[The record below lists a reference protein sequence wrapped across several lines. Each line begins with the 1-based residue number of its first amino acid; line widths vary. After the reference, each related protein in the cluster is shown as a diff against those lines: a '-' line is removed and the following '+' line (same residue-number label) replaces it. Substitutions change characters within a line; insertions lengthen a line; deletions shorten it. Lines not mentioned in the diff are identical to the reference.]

1 MSFWKIAWRN
11 IKQRALAS
19 SLTGLSMAL
28 GVALMILV
36 IVIHDVTVE
45 QFSNDAQ
52 GYHLIVGGSKGG
64 DLQLVM
70 TTVFHLGR
78 PLYPIPYSY
87 YKKFTEGEFAP
98 YTQVAVPYCLGDS
111 LQAGDQQFR
120 VVATTPDL
128 FDKIS
133 YGANEDGS
141 EKRYEFREGRNF
153 RSDHFFEAVLGSVA
167 ANKTGLQVGD
177 KFQPTHGMSAEGE
190 KHTEFTIVGILEP
203 TGTANDRAVF
213 ANIEGFYLLEGHA
226 LSPEEGETATVS
238 IDRALR
244 NADAIDPDDV
254 NYGMQPLPESQREV
268 TSILVLCK
276 EDYGT
281 EAMTL
286 DAKINKG
293 RDRIAQAIAPGAVVT
308 RLLEGIIG
316 PVRVVLLVL
325 TVLIIV
331 VAGISILVSIYNSMS
346 ERAHDIA
353 VMRALGASRN
363 AVMGIILAESILL
376 SLLGGLAGVLLG
388 HTVLGL
394 VGPLVEMR
402 TGISLR
408 FWDFNWKESLLIP
421 GLVIFASLVGF
432 LPALTAYRTDV
443 GRILGGGR

>member
-1 MSFWKIAWRN
+1 
-11 IKQRALAS
+11 
-19 SLTGLSMAL
+19 
-28 GVALMILV
+28 
-36 IVIHDVTVE
+36 
-45 QFSNDAQ
+45 
-52 GYHLIVGGSKGG
+52 
-64 DLQLVM
+64 
-70 TTVFHLGR
+70 
-78 PLYPIPYSY
+78 
-87 YKKFTEGEFAP
+87 
-98 YTQVAVPYCLGDS
+98 
-111 LQAGDQQFR
+111 
-120 VVATTPDL
+120 VATTPDL
-128 FDKIS
+128 FDKIA

-141 EKRYEFREGRNF
+141 EKRYEFRDGRNF
-153 RSDHFFEAVLGSVA
+153 RSDHFFEAVIGSVA
-167 ANKTGLQVGD
+167 ARKTGLKVGD
-177 KFQPTHGMSAEGE
+177 KFQPTHGMSAEGD
-190 KHTEFTIVGILEP
+190 KHIEFAVVGILGP

-238 IDRALR
+238 VDKALK
-244 NADAIDPDDV
+244 NAEAIDSSDP
-254 NYGMQPLPESQREV
+254 NYGMAPLPEAQREV

-276 EDYGT
+276 EEYGT

-293 RDRIAQAIAPGAVVT
+293 RDRVAQAIAPGAVVT
-308 RLLEGIIG
+308 RLLEGIVG

-376 SLLGGLAGVLLG
+376 SLLGGVAGVLLG
-388 HTVLGL
+388 HAVLGV

-421 GLVIFASLVGF
+421 GLVVFASLVGF

>member
-1 MSFWKIAWRN
+1 
-11 IKQRALAS
+11 
-19 SLTGLSMAL
+19 MAL

-87 YKKFTEGEFAP
+87 FEKFTEGEFAP
-98 YTQVAVPYCLGDS
+98 YTEVAVPYCLGDS
-111 LQAGDQQFR
+111 LQADGQQFR

-133 YGANEDGS
+133 YGANADGTNKTYS
-141 EKRYEFREGRNF
+141 FQEGRNF
-153 RSDHFFEAVLGSVA
+153 QSDHFFEAVIGSVA
-167 ANKTGLQVGD
+167 ARKTGLKVGD
-177 KFQPTHGMSAEGE
+177 KFQPTHGMSAEGD
-190 KHTEFTIVGILEP
+190 KHTEFTIVGILAP

-226 LSPEEGETATVS
+226 LTPEEGKIATSV
-238 IDRALR
+238 DKALKDKSR
-244 NADAIDPDDV
+244 SEAVDPNDP
-254 NYGMQPLPESQREV
+254 NYGMQPLPKDQREV

-276 EDYGT
+276 EDTGT

-286 DAKINKG
+286 DSKINKG
-293 RDRIAQAIAPGAVVT
+293 RDRIAQAIAPGFVVE
-308 RLLEGIIG
+308 RLLQGIVG
-316 PVRVVLLVL
+316 PVQIVLFVL
-325 TVLIIV
+325 TILIII

-346 ERAHDIA
+346 ERSHDIA
-353 VMRALGASRN
+353 VMRALGASRT
-363 AVMGIILAESILL
+363 AVMGIILVESILL
-376 SLLGGLAGVLLG
+376 SLLGGLAGVFLG
-388 HTVLGL
+388 HAVLGIA
-394 VGPLVEMR
+394 GPIVESH
-402 TGISLR
+402 TGIALR
-408 FWDFNWKESLLIP
+408 FWNFNWQESLLIP
-421 GLVIFASLVGF
+421 GLVVFASLVGF

-443 GRILGGGR
+443 ARILGGGR